1 MKVDF
6 NVPVKDMYGK
16 EQSNL
21 LGKELATAMFLYTKP
36 VNVKKFYDWAVNL
49 MVGTNPLT
57 LDGADFDLLKEFL
70 ASVESLPLLLKGQ
83 AEAILVKAKEDSEK
97 NTKK

>member
-1 MKVDF
+1 MKVDM

-16 EQSNL
+16 DQSNM
-21 LGKELATAMFLYTKP
+21 LGKEIAAAMFLYTKP

-49 MVGTNPLT
+49 MLGNVFT
-57 LDGADFDLLKEFL
+57 LDESDFNLMKEFL
-70 ASVESLPLLLKGQ
+70 GSVESLPLLLKGQ

-97 NTKK
+97 KPTK